1 MRKTLIIIATA
12 LCLSSCAITTSFY
25 YADITL
31 MNDSGEIINKWNDAQ
46 IGYEKTA
53 YQYNEGWS
61 TKSAFGMS
69 FLDNQGKL
77 IHLRGGIVIID
88 NFRTQT
94 DINGYDYTSF
104 EKNEIAKQKQKYNVL
119 KLNIAEC
126 EKQIAKSNDDEFI
139 TLKQEQIQG
148 LSRQM
153 DEIKE
158 YLQRT
163 YNYKID

>member
-1 MRKTLIIIATA
+1 MRKILIIIATA
-12 LCLSSCAITTSFY
+12 LCLSSCAITTYY

-31 MNDSGEIINKWNDAQ
+31 MNDNGNIIKKWDDAQ

-69 FLDNQGKL
+69 FLDNQGRL
-77 IHLRGGIVIID
+77 IHLRGGIVIVD

-94 DINGYDYTSF
+94 DVYGYDYTDF
-104 EKNEIAKQKQKYNVL
+104 EKNDIAKQKQKYKVL
-119 KLNIAEC
+119 KLNITEC
-126 EKQIAKSNDDEFI
+126 EKQITKNKDDEFI
-139 TLKQEQIQG
+139 ALKQEQIQG

-153 DEIKE
+153 GEIKE
-158 YLQRT
+158 YLQRA